1 MIIDHFHIIKL
12 IQFVMLASGREA
24 EEENNIN
31 VDYLHSL
38 VTFIKQYW
46 SLVNVFFLYRLQ
58 IDQNEQDINV
68 LEVALEKVNF
78 LPCLF
83 LVCTSDGERSETGG
97 IRIEEIEK

>member
-1 MIIDHFHIIKL
+1 
-12 IQFVMLASGREA
+12 MLASGREA

-31 VDYLHSL
+31 IDYLHSL

-78 LPCLF
+78 LLFLF
-83 LVCTSDGERSETGG
+83 LVCTSNGERSETGR
-97 IRIEEIEK
+97 IRI

>member
-12 IQFVMLASGREA
+12 IQFVLLASGREA

-46 SLVNVFFLYRLQ
+46 SLVNVFFYIDYRS
-58 IDQNEQDINV
+58 IKMN
-68 LEVALEKVNF
+68 
-78 LPCLF
+78 
-83 LVCTSDGERSETGG
+83 
-97 IRIEEIEK
+97 RISMFWKLL

>member
-1 MIIDHFHIIKL
+1 MF
-12 IQFVMLASGREA
+12 
-24 EEENNIN
+24 
-31 VDYLHSL
+31 
-38 VTFIKQYW
+38 
-46 SLVNVFFLYRLQ
+46 FFLYRLQ

-78 LPCLF
+78 LPRLF

>member
-1 MIIDHFHIIKL
+1 
-12 IQFVMLASGREA
+12 MLVSGREA
-24 EEENNIN
+24 EEVNNIN
-31 VDYLHSL
+31 IDYLHSL

-46 SLVNVFFLYRLQ
+46 SLVNVFFFLYRLQ

-78 LPCLF
+78 LPFLF